1 MVGRHPQKSLNG
13 KKISTYVLYIF
24 GEMSLL
30 VIGILVALQIDN
42 WNEQRKESILEAQY
56 YCRLYE
62 SSLQDKVQIDQLQS
76 EMNDRLVAS
85 IDMLA
90 GLQAEIPERHYVA
103 SKMLAAIRLSGTDFH
118 PDTSAFED
126 IKSSGNLNLLKDTEI
141 KDKIS
146 KYYIDVT
153 AIAINHSRNANFM
166 IDTFFEQENYT
177 GSGWLNLK
185 FMKAALVGS
194 DVDIENLVNRY
205 PLTEKIVDTL
215 INDALVYVAINGR
228 GTAHIQDILNHVKY
242 ITQVLDVKCDD
253 EI

>member
-1 MVGRHPQKSLNG
+1 MIGRYAQKSLTG
-13 KKISTYVLYIF
+13 KKISTYVQHAF
-24 GEMSLL
+24 GEMMLL

-62 SSLQDKVQIDQLQS
+62 SSLQDKIQVDQLQT
-76 EMNDRLVAS
+76 EMNDRLMAS
-85 IDMLA
+85 IHMLA
-90 GLQAEIPERHYVA
+90 GLQAEIPDRHYVA

-126 IKSSGNLNLLKDTEI
+126 VKSSGNLNLLKDTEI

-153 AIAINHSRNANFM
+153 AIATNHSRNANFM
-166 IDTFFEQENYT
+166 IDTFFDQENYT
-177 GSGWLNLK
+177 GAGWLNLE
-185 FMKAALVGS
+185 FMKTTLDGS

-205 PLTEKIVDTL
+205 PLTEKIVDKL

-228 GTAHIQDILNHVKY
+228 GAAHIQDILNHVKY
-242 ITQVLDVKCDD
+242 ITKVLDVRCDD